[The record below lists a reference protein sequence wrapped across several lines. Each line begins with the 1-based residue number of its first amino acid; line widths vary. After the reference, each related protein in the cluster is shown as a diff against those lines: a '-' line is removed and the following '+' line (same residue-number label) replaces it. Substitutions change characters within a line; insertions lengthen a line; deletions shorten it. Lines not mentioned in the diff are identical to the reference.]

1 MGEISLSDRYRRQMI
16 ARDLSD
22 SHEGEKCDC
31 REIVN
36 TSLLIYCKFC
46 CIFAGEKGTRM
57 CRKYS
62 TDQPVCAFY
71 WSPKEKPVGEKPGHF
86 YLYNLK
92 RNKNVMI

>member
-1 MGEISLSDRYRRQMI
+1 MGENSLSDRCRRQMI

-31 REIVN
+31 RETVN

-57 CRKYS
+57 KDGSAENTAQTTLSVILQESKRKACGGK
-62 TDQPVCAFY
+62 TRPFLLIQF
-71 WSPKEKPVGEKPGHF
+71 KEK
-86 YLYNLK
+86 
-92 RNKNVMI
+92 

>member
-1 MGEISLSDRYRRQMI
+1 MGEISPSDRYRRQMI

-57 CRKYS
+57 KDGSAENTAQTSLSVHFTGVQKKSLWGRNQAIS
-62 TDQPVCAFY
+62 TY
-71 WSPKEKPVGEKPGHF
+71 T
-86 YLYNLK
+86 
-92 RNKNVMI
+92 I

>member
-1 MGEISLSDRYRRQMI
+1 MGAISLSDRYRRQMI

-57 CRKYS
+57 KDGSAENTAQTSLSVHFTGVQKKSLWGRNQAIS
-62 TDQPVCAFY
+62 TY
-71 WSPKEKPVGEKPGHF
+71 T
-86 YLYNLK
+86 
-92 RNKNVMI
+92 I

>member
-1 MGEISLSDRYRRQMI
+1 MGEISLSGRYRRQMI

-57 CRKYS
+57 KDGSAENTAQTSLSVHFTGVQKKSLWGRNQAIS
-62 TDQPVCAFY
+62 TY
-71 WSPKEKPVGEKPGHF
+71 T
-86 YLYNLK
+86 
-92 RNKNVMI
+92 I

>member
-16 ARDLSD
+16 TRDLSD

-57 CRKYS
+57 KDGSAENTAQTSLSVHFTGVQKKSLWGRNQAIS
-62 TDQPVCAFY
+62 TY
-71 WSPKEKPVGEKPGHF
+71 T
-86 YLYNLK
+86 
-92 RNKNVMI
+92 I

>member
-22 SHEGEKCDC
+22 SREGEKCDC

-57 CRKYS
+57 KDGS
-62 TDQPVCAFY
+62 AENTAQTSLSV
-71 WSPKEKPVGEKPGHF
+71 HF
-86 YLYNLK
+86 TGVQKKSLWG
-92 RNKNVMI
+92 RNQAIPTYTI

>member
-36 TSLLIYCKFC
+36 TIMKDGSAENTAQTSLSVHFTGVQKKSLWGRNQAI
-46 CIFAGEKGTRM
+46 
-57 CRKYS
+57 S
-62 TDQPVCAFY
+62 TY
-71 WSPKEKPVGEKPGHF
+71 T
-86 YLYNLK
+86 
-92 RNKNVMI
+92 I

>member
-22 SHEGEKCDC
+22 SHEVEKCDC

-57 CRKYS
+57 KDGSAENTAQTSLSVHFTGVQKKSPWGRNQAIS
-62 TDQPVCAFY
+62 TY
-71 WSPKEKPVGEKPGHF
+71 T
-86 YLYNLK
+86 
-92 RNKNVMI
+92 I

>member
-22 SHEGEKCDC
+22 SREGEKCDC

-57 CRKYS
+57 KDGSAENTAQTSLSVHFTGVQKKSLWGRNQAIS
-62 TDQPVCAFY
+62 TY
-71 WSPKEKPVGEKPGHF
+71 T
-86 YLYNLK
+86 
-92 RNKNVMI
+92 I

>member
-31 REIVN
+31 RETVN

-57 CRKYS
+57 KDGSAENTARTTLSVHFTGIQKKILWGRNQAIS
-62 TDQPVCAFY
+62 TY
-71 WSPKEKPVGEKPGHF
+71 T
-86 YLYNLK
+86 
-92 RNKNVMI
+92 I